1 MSIHAKEVRAVI
13 LGSRPSG
20 ARRVVGSLSVL
31 ACASLGGPVH
41 SADAPAWLEPYRA
54 PAQHLI
60 AAARADDFAWQ
71 RLAEMTDTF
80 GPRLSGSPALDAAIA
95 WAAAE
100 MRKDGLE
107 NVRLEP
113 VMVPRWMRGRESAEI
128 VQPFPSP
135 LVMLGLGGS
144 VGTGP
149 QGLEAEVLVVR
160 SFDDLEAHSAEAKGR
175 IVFFNVPF
183 TNYGETVRYRGD
195 GASRAARHGAVAVL
209 IRSVGPMGLR
219 TPHTGAMNY
228 AEDAPKIPAAA
239 LSAEDANRLQRIH
252 DRGQRLVVR
261 LLMEARHEAD
271 APSANLIGE
280 IRGREK
286 PDEIVLLGGHIDSW
300 DPGTGALDD
309 AGGCVATWEV
319 LRLVKKLGLQPRRT
333 LRVVLFTNEENGLR
347 GGLAYR
353 DAHATEDHVLALE
366 SDGGVFPPTGF
377 GFSGPDAAR
386 ATVET
391 IAKLLAPLGADKVG
405 PRGGGADIGPVVR
418 AKQVPSMSPDGDEE
432 RYFLM
437 HHTPADTLERIE
449 PDEIARH
456 VAALA
461 VMAYVVADLPGRLA
475 P

>member
-1 MSIHAKEVRAVI
+1 VT
-13 LGSRPSG
+13 LGSRPS
-20 ARRVVGSLSVL
+20 AVCRLVGSMTAL
-31 ACASLGGPVH
+31 ACVSLAPPAH
-41 SADAPAWLEPYRA
+41 SADAPPWLEPYRA
-54 PAQHLI
+54 PAQQLI
-60 AAARADDFAWQ
+60 AAARADDFAWR
-71 RLAEMTDTF
+71 RLAELTDTF
-80 GPRLSGSPALDAAIA
+80 GPRLSGSPALEAALA
-95 WAAAE
+95 WAATE
-100 MRKDGLE
+100 MKKDGLE

-113 VMVPRWMRGRESAEI
+113 VMVPRWVRGRESAEI

-149 QGLEAEVLVVR
+149 QGLEAEVLVVG
-160 SFDDLEAHSAEAKGR
+160 SFDDLETRAAEAKGR

-183 TNYGETVRYRGD
+183 TGYGPTVRYRSD
-195 GASRAARHGAVAVL
+195 GASRAARHGAVAAL

-261 LLMEARHEAD
+261 LQMEARHEAD

-286 PDEIVLLGGHIDSW
+286 PDEIVLLGCHSDSW

-309 AGGCVATWEV
+309 AGGCIATWDV

-353 DAHATEDHVLALE
+353 DAHAGEDHVLAIE

-377 GFSGPDAAR
+377 GFSGPDLAR

-391 IAKLLAPLGADKVG
+391 IATLLAPLGADKIG
-405 PRGGGADIGPVVR
+405 PRGGGADIGPIVR
-418 AKQVPSMSPDGDEE
+418 AKQVPALSPDGDAG

-437 HHTPADTLERIE
+437 HHTPADTVERVE
-449 PDEIARH
+449 PDEVSRH

-461 VMAYVVADLPGRLA
+461 VMAYVVADLPGRLV